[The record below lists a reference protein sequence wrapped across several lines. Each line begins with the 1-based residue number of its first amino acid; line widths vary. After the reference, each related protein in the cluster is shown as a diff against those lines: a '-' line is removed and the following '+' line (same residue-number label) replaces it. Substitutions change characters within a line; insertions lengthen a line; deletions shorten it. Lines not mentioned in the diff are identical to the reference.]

1 MNRVGLKMNVII
13 SLFVWFLTLVFA
25 YFYGRIHYSNELNRL
40 KTDYADLI
48 NQNYLLSEEVDLA
61 VKISKLMNER
71 LVKKFS
77 HEYDLE
83 VKEEEEENDENVK
96 EESEDKRTRFLKI
109 HRNGI
114 TSILVE
120 GEEIA
125 SFKRENEII
134 KDEDDE
140 IYEDEEEEASMML

>member
-13 SLFVWFLTLVFA
+13 SLFVWFSTLVFA

-40 KTDYADLI
+40 KIDYADLL
-48 NQNYLLSEEVDLA
+48 NQNYLLTEEVDLA
-61 VKISKLMNER
+61 VKISKLMKER

-83 VKEEEEENDENVK
+83 VKEEEDENESVK
-96 EESEDKRTRFLKI
+96 DENEDSKRTRFLKI

-125 SFKRENEII
+125 SFKRENEVFN
-134 KDEDDE
+134 DDE
-140 IYEDEEEEASMML
+140 YDEEEKENE

>member
-61 VKISKLMNER
+61 VKISKLMKER

-83 VKEEEEENDENVK
+83 VKEENDESENVK
-96 EESEDKRTRFLKI
+96 EESEESEEKRTRFLKI

-125 SFKRENEII
+125 SFKRENEVFS
-134 KDEDDE
+134 
-140 IYEDEEEEASMML
+140 EEEKENE